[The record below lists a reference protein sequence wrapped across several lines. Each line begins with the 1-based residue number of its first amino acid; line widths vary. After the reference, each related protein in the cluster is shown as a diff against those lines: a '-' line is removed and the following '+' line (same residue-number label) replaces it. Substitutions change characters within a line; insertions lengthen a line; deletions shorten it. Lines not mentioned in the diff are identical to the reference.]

1 MMQKNSAPDIF
12 GLAFKDYLAGIKDG
26 KISVHTK
33 LTGFTELD
41 ELPVAYFFRDF
52 HLMPEWEQLAL
63 AHCRGLVLDVGAGAG
78 AHALELQ
85 NRGMDVYAIDISPGA
100 VEIMQERGVKQAF
113 CSDFMKVS
121 GQKFNTI
128 LFLMNGI
135 GMAKDLDGLKELL
148 LHSAGLLVPGGVVLL
163 ESTDIIYMYKE
174 EDGSILIPL
183 GEKYYGEI
191 TYCLSYN
198 EYEGEPFPWLFV
210 DFDNLQGIAGEC
222 GFSAEI
228 LYRGEN
234 YNYVAAFQVL

>member
-1 MMQKNSAPDIF
+1 MQKNSAPDIF
-12 GLAFKDYLAGIKDG
+12 GFAFKDYIAGKKDG
-26 KISVHTK
+26 KISVHTE

-52 HLMPEWEQLAL
+52 PSMPEWEQLAL

-85 NRGMDVYAIDISPGA
+85 SRGMDVYAIDISPGA
-100 VEIMQERGVKQAF
+100 VMIMQERGVKQAF
-113 CSDFMKVS
+113 CSDIMKVS
-121 GQKFNTI
+121 GMKFNTI

-135 GMAKDLDGLKELL
+135 GMAKDLNGLKELL
-148 LHSAGLLVPGGVVLL
+148 LHAAGLLVPGGVILL
-163 ESTDIIYMYKE
+163 ESTDIIYMFKE

-183 GEKYYGEI
+183 GEKYFGEI
-191 TYCLSYN
+191 IYRLSYN
-198 EYEGEPFPWLFV
+198 AYEGEPFPWLFV

-222 GFSAEI
+222 GFSTEI

-234 YNYVAAFQVL
+234 HNYLAALQIS

>member
-1 MMQKNSAPDIF
+1 MLKNSAPDIF
-12 GLAFKDYLAGIKDG
+12 GLAFKDYIAGKKDG

-41 ELPVAYFFRDF
+41 ELPAAYFFRDF
-52 HLMPEWEQLAL
+52 SSMPKWEQLAL
-63 AHCRGLVLDVGAGAG
+63 EHCKGVVLDVGAGAG

-85 NRGMDVYAIDISPGA
+85 NRGMDVYAIDISAGA
-100 VEIMQERGVKQAF
+100 VKIMQERGVKQVF
-113 CSDFMKVS
+113 CSDIKKLS
-121 GQKFNTI
+121 GLKFNTL

-135 GMAKDLDGLKELL
+135 GMAKHLNGLKELL
-148 LHSAGLLVPGGVVLL
+148 LHAAGLLVPGGVILL
-163 ESTDIIYMYKE
+163 ESTDIIYMFKE

-191 TYCLSYN
+191 TYRLSYN
-198 EYEGEPFPWLFV
+198 GHEGESFPWLFV

-228 LYRGEN
+228 LFRGEN
-234 YNYVAAFQVL
+234 HNYLAALQIC